1 MSKFRVRSKWA
12 PYVDSTAKEKKK
24 NDLSLSKGPLSIFDT
39 CLVCSAALT
48 WSLPQK
54 QVLLG
59 GKVRLALAEQH
70 GKAHIL
76 FQGAAL
82 ALLDQAGL
90 FFRLKQR
97 AVIRSDSAEQFP
109 HKCSG
114 PGSWA
119 AQCRRVWYMVCL
131 KEWKTDEKS
140 GSSARST
147 NVKERIPQFS
157 FCSTMPKII
166 LTYLRNQQK
175 YVYLLLLCQS
185 YG

>member
-82 ALLDQAGL
+82 ALLDQVYFSGWN
-90 FFRLKQR
+90 K
-97 AVIRSDSAEQFP
+97 EQW
-109 HKCSG
+109 SG
-114 PGSWA
+114 VTV
-119 AQCRRVWYMVCL
+119 Q
-131 KEWKTDEKS
+131 
-140 GSSARST
+140 SSSPT
-147 NVKERIPQFS
+147 NVQAQAHELPSVGECDTWSVLKSEKLMRSLVLVQDPLMWKKEFLS
-157 FCSTMPKII
+157 FLFAVLSLK
-166 LTYLRNQQK
+166 LF
-175 YVYLLLLCQS
+175 
-185 YG
+185 